1 MPSRSVFRA
10 SEMPRQIE
18 ENSLIFQFETA
29 IRLEETEIISQE
41 KAKKKK
47 GKKPKTKQKKTQRK
61 I

>member
-1 MPSRSVFRA
+1 
-10 SEMPRQIE
+10 MPRQIE

-41 KAKKKK
+41 KAKKK